1 MTLSKRA
8 HKVAK
13 VQVKAFVGIGMKDPF
28 FNLNS
33 KVGEMRYRAGYH
45 LRCRQRI
52 AGLAEFAESSNSGFE
67 AGARC

>member
-1 MTLSKRA
+1 MTLNKRA
-8 HKVAK
+8 HRVAK
-13 VQVKAFVGIGMKDPF
+13 VQVKAFVGIGMKYPF

-45 LRCRQRI
+45 LRCRRRI
-52 AGLAEFAESSNSGFE
+52 AGLAVFADSSNSWFE